1 MHPILKVA
9 GALAAVAVAGAVAF
23 PFHTYLASEALIERR
38 YPLPAIAEPAAP
50 APVMVARGE
59 HLARIA
65 GCGDCHGASFEGRRT
80 RDSGVSGLWSS
91 NLRLAAANLSEGEF
105 ERALRRGIAPDAT
118 SLWAMPS
125 KDYMYM
131 SENDV
136 AALLAYLRSIGAT
149 GPLRHGPKWD
159 TRARRALLDGRI
171 IPAVL
176 AVRDAPSSLDL
187 GPRYDGGRYLAR
199 IACSE
204 CHGTDLEG
212 GPTHGVP
219 DLDMISLYSR
229 SAFFDLLRR
238 GRGADGRR
246 VPVMRRLSMVRF
258 HVFADYEIMALYDYL
273 DARTHAPPAL
283 VARAKANEARRKAEI
298 AASSEE

>member
-1 MHPILKVA
+1 MHPILKAV
-9 GALAAVAVAGAVAF
+9 GAVAAVAVAGAAAF
-23 PFHTYLASEALIERR
+23 PFYDYLASEALIERR

-50 APVMVARGE
+50 TMVARGD

-65 GCGDCHGASFEGRRT
+65 GCSDCHGTSFEGRRMPA
-80 RDSGVSGLWSS
+80 SGVPGLWSS
-91 NLRLAAANLSEGEF
+91 NLRLAAANLSDGEF
-105 ERALRRGIAPDAT
+105 ERALRRGIAADAT

-125 KDYMYM
+125 QDYMYM
-131 SENDV
+131 SESDV
-136 AALLAYLRSIGAT
+136 AALLAYLRSRGDAGRLRP
-149 GPLRHGPKWD
+149 GPQWD
-159 TRARRALLDGRI
+159 TRARLALLDGRI

-212 GPTHGVP
+212 SPGHGAP
-219 DLDMISLYSR
+219 DLDTISLYSR

-238 GRGADGRR
+238 GRGADDRR
-246 VPVMRRLSMVRF
+246 APVMRRLSAVRF

-273 DARTHAPPAL
+273 DARAHAPPGL

-298 AASSEE
+298 AASSDE